1 MTQVIENKPPR
12 RALIAT
18 LSHFCASRRRFVGRS
33 FSSDIT
39 GVAPTRYRCAALP
52 AESLAAVWRAAC
64 TRSRVQGFSRRIQP
78 PASSL
83 QHREPNRNIRRLETH
98 LTPAISIRAPRL
110 IATKSHLANSRFR
123 RGYRSSPVADMRGEC
138 LQSGASGSEA
148 HLREKEAR

>member
-1 MTQVIENKPPR
+1 MTQLIENKPPR

-39 GVAPTRYRCAALP
+39 RVARTRYRCAG
-52 AESLAAVWRAAC
+52 SLAAC
-64 TRSRVQGFSRRIQP
+64 TRSTVQGFYGRIQP
-78 PASSL
+78 PASGL
-83 QHREPNRNIRRLETH
+83 PHREPNRNIRRLETH
-98 LTPAISIRAPRL
+98 LTPAKSIRGPRL

-138 LQSGASGSEA
+138 LQSGASGSET
-148 HLREKEAR
+148 HLCEKEAR